1 MFQPDLVVLGLRQ
14 GRWSFTMI
22 TGHACFNLS
31 GSGFYSSSAT
41 MKKLRNKYTHHYR
54 WINVTSVSV

>member
-1 MFQPDLVVLGLRQ
+1 
-14 GRWSFTMI
+14 MI